1 MTKIKITCVGGKP
14 WLKDLVLPVTVE
26 AKHSYDDCHDVFA
39 EEFRKFGIEDDMPE
53 TNNGRGL
60 AYSFYDANQYE
71 IIK

>member
-26 AKHSYDDCHDVFA
+26 AKHSYDDCYDVFA
-39 EEFRKFGIEDDMPE
+39 EEFRKFGIKDRMADS
-53 TNNGRGL
+53 NDGKGL
-60 AYSFYDANQYE
+60 LNSFYDANQYE